1 MGSVPSSVRPS
12 SGDQNRVSAAALLL
26 QDGSPPAEVGGP
38 CLDSSP
44 ESIGREPGLI
54 ELQHLSKS
62 YGNGRRSAPVQAL
75 DHLSLTVPAS
85 CLYGLLGPNGAGK
98 TTALRILAT
107 LLAPDAGS
115 VRVAGLDALTN
126 PRAVR
131 RLLGY
136 VAQEVAIDKILT
148 GRELLALQGD
158 LYHLNRSE
166 RDGRIAE
173 LIALLGMADWIDR
186 RCGGYSGGMRRR
198 LDLAAGLLH
207 RPRVLVLDEPTVGLD
222 IESRSA
228 IWQVLLQLRDQ
239 GTTVLLSSHYL
250 EEVDALA
257 DRLAILEAG
266 RVIAEGSPSELKG
279 ALGGDRV
286 TLRVRE
292 FSDEEE
298 ARRVRDLLE
307 RCEGV
312 RQVVIN
318 RAQGHSLNLVVEN
331 ATVVERLR
339 NQLEAAQVPV
349 FALAQSRA
357 SLDDVYLQATG
368 RTLMDAE
375 LAVAGQRDPKA
386 ERKLA
391 MR

>member
-1 MGSVPSSVRPS
+1 
-12 SGDQNRVSAAALLL
+12 
-26 QDGSPPAEVGGP
+26 
-38 CLDSSP
+38 
-44 ESIGREPGLI
+44 
-54 ELQHLSKS
+54 
-62 YGNGRRSAPVQAL
+62 
-75 DHLSLTVPAS
+75 
-85 CLYGLLGPNGAGK
+85 
-98 TTALRILAT
+98 
-107 LLAPDAGS
+107 
-115 VRVAGLDALTN
+115 
-126 PRAVR
+126 
-131 RLLGY
+131 
-136 VAQEVAIDKILT
+136 
-148 GRELLALQGD
+148 
-158 LYHLNRSE
+158 
-166 RDGRIAE
+166 
-173 LIALLGMADWIDR
+173 
-186 RCGGYSGGMRRR
+186 
-198 LDLAAGLLH
+198 LAAGLLH

-331 ATVVERLR
+331 AAVVERLR

>member
-1 MGSVPSSVRPS
+1 
-12 SGDQNRVSAAALLL
+12 
-26 QDGSPPAEVGGP
+26 
-38 CLDSSP
+38 
-44 ESIGREPGLI
+44 LI
-54 ELQHLSKS
+54 ELQHLSKR
-62 YGNGRRSAPVQAL
+62 YGGGRKSQPVEAL
-75 DHLSLTVPAS
+75 DDLCLSVPAG

-98 TTALRILAT
+98 TTALRILCT

-115 VRVAGLDALTN
+115 VQVAGIDALAE

-136 VAQEVAIDKILT
+136 VAQEVALDKILT
-148 GRELLALQGD
+148 GRELLQLQGD
-158 LYHLNRSE
+158 LYHLRTAD
-166 RDGRIAE
+166 RDGRIVE
-173 LIALLGMADWIDR
+173 LIGLLSMDDWIDR
-186 RCGGYSGGMRRR
+186 RCGTYSGGMRRR

-207 RPRVLVLDEPTVGLD
+207 RPKVLVLDEPTVGLD
-222 IESRSA
+222 IESRAA
-228 IWQVLLQLRDQ
+228 IWQVLRQLRDQ

-266 RVIAEGSPSELKG
+266 RVIAEGPPQELKA

-292 FSDEEE
+292 FSDADE
-298 ARRVRDLLE
+298 AERVRRLLQD
-307 RCEGV
+307 CQGV
-312 RQVVIN
+312 SRVVVN
-318 RAQGHSLNLVVEN
+318 RAQGFSLNLVIEDDS
-331 ATVVERLR
+331 VVERLR
-339 NQLEAAQVPV
+339 SQLAEARLPV
-349 FALAQSRA
+349 FALSQSRP

-375 LAVAGQRDPKA
+375 LSVAGLRDAKA
-386 ERKLA
+386 ERKQA

>member
-1 MGSVPSSVRPS
+1 MGD
-12 SGDQNRVSAAALLL
+12 GAAV
-26 QDGSPPAEVGGP
+26 D
-38 CLDSSP
+38 
-44 ESIGREPGLI
+44 GLI
-54 ELQHLSKS
+54 QLHDLRKS
-62 YGNGRRSAPVQAL
+62 YGRGEKAVQAL
-75 DHLSLTVPAS
+75 DGLSLSVPAGS
-85 CLYGLLGPNGAGK
+85 LYGLLGPNGSGK
-98 TTALRILAT
+98 TTSLRILCT

-115 VRVAGLDALTN
+115 VRVAGLDALAQ

-148 GRELLALQGD
+148 GRELLRLQGD
-158 LYHLNRSE
+158 LHHLEGGVRNR
-166 RDGRIAE
+166 RIAE
-173 LIALLGMADWIDR
+173 LVELLGMGEWIDR

-198 LDLAAGLLH
+198 LDLASALLH

-222 IESRSA
+222 IESRAA
-228 IWQVLLQLRDQ
+228 IWTVLRQLRDG

-257 DRLAILEAG
+257 DRLAIIERG
-266 RVIAEGSPSELKG
+266 RVIAEGVPADLKQ

-292 FSDEEE
+292 FSDAEE
-298 ARRVRDLLE
+298 AARVQRLVQG
-307 RCEGV
+307 CAGV
-312 RQVVIN
+312 RQVVVN
-318 RAQGHSLNLVVEN
+318 QSQGYSLNLVVEHEG
-331 ATVVERLR
+331 VVEQLR
-339 NQLEAAQVPV
+339 RQLAEAQLPV
-349 FALAQSRA
+349 FALAQSRP

-375 LAVAGQRDPKA
+375 LAVAGLRDPKE
-386 ERKLA
+386 ERKQS

>member
-1 MGSVPSSVRPS
+1 
-12 SGDQNRVSAAALLL
+12 
-26 QDGSPPAEVGGP
+26 
-38 CLDSSP
+38 
-44 ESIGREPGLI
+44 LI
-54 ELQHLSKS
+54 ELQNLCKC
-62 YGNGRRSAPVQAL
+62 YGTSRRTAPVQAL
-75 DHLSLTVPAS
+75 DGVSLSVAAGE
-85 CLYGLLGPNGAGK
+85 LYGLLGPNGAGK
-98 TTALRILAT
+98 STALRILCT
-107 LLAPDAGS
+107 LLAPDSGR
-115 VRVAGLDALTN
+115 VEVAGIDALAD

-131 RLLGY
+131 RQLGY
-136 VAQEVAIDKILT
+136 VAQEVAIDKILS

-158 LYHLNRSE
+158 LYHLGRAD
-166 RDGRIAE
+166 RDARIGE
-173 LIALLGMADWIDR
+173 LIDILGMADWIDR
-186 RCGGYSGGMRRR
+186 RCGTYSGGMRRR

-222 IESRSA
+222 IESRAA
-228 IWQVLLQLRDQ
+228 IWQVLQQLRDQ

-266 RVIAEGSPSELKG
+266 QVIAEGSPSGLKG

-292 FSDEEE
+292 FSDEQE
-298 ARRVRDLLE
+298 AGRVRHLLE
-307 RCEGV
+307 RCPGV

-318 RAQGHSLNLVVEN
+318 RAQGYSLNLVVDDEQ
-331 ATVVERLR
+331 VLSRLR
-339 NQLEAAQVPV
+339 QQLAEADLPV

-368 RTLMDAE
+368 RTLQDAE
-375 LAVAGQRDPKA
+375 LAVAGQRDIKA
-386 ERKLA
+386 ERKQA